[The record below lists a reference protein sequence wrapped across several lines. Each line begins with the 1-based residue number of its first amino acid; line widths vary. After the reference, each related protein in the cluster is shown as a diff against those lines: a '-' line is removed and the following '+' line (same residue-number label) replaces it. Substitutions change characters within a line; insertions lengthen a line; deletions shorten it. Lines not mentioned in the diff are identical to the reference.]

1 MNTKPRLADC
11 DHPAVR
17 EKAYEL
23 TRNKITP
30 LDRLESIFYFV
41 RDEIKFGFPPT
52 WNEVKAS
59 ETLSYGLGYCNTKIS
74 LFLALCQ
81 NTGIPARA
89 HFGLL
94 DLRCMRGIF
103 PSFVFP
109 FLPKAGGHAW
119 IEVQLEGQWKSM
131 DSYIT
136 DKAFYDGA
144 VKRLKASGLPFG
156 YAVAPLNGKSSCEF
170 NFGEK
175 GFIFMG
181 AIMEDHGTWED
192 AADYYASKKYLR
204 LNSIQNMTYPMLEAL
219 TNRNIQRTRAM
230 ATGEPHK
237 HPKPQPG
244 FHSSL

>member
-1 MNTKPRLADC
+1 MNTIPRLADC

-23 TRNKITP
+23 IHGKLTP
-30 LDRLESIFYFV
+30 LDKLESLFYFV
-41 RDEIKFGFPPT
+41 RDGIRFGFPLK
-52 WNEVKAS
+52 WDEVKAS

-81 NTGIPARA
+81 NSGIPARA

-94 DLRCMRGIF
+94 DICCMQGIF
-103 PSFVFP
+103 PSYSFR
-109 FLPKAGGHAW
+109 FLPKTGGHAW
-119 IEVQLEGQWKSM
+119 IDVQLEGQWKPM

-144 VKRLKASGLPFG
+144 VKRLKASGFPFG
-156 YAVAPLNGKSSCEF
+156 YGVAPDTGKSSCEF

-181 AIMEDHGTWED
+181 AIVEDHGAWED
-192 AADYYASKKYLR
+192 AAEYYSSKKYMR
-204 LNSIQNMTYPMLEAL
+204 LNAMQKMVYPMLAAS
-219 TNRNIQRTRAM
+219 TNRNIERIRSGM
-230 ATGEPHK
+230 A
-237 HPKPQPG
+237 
-244 FHSSL
+244 